1 MTAGSALHTPL
12 CDLLGCRYPIVQTGM
27 GWVSGARLT
36 AATTAA
42 GGFGILGAATMT
54 LPMLTEAIRSVKQKT
69 TRPFGVNLRP
79 DQDDLDA
86 RIALL
91 VDERIRLVS
100 FAGPPGKEVV
110 KRLRDAGLLTMV
122 TVGARRHAEKMA
134 GIGVDLLIAQGG
146 EGGGHTG
153 EIATTLLLP
162 QVCDAVKIP
171 VIAAGGFHDGRG
183 LVAALAYGASGI
195 AMGTR
200 FLLTKDSTVPDDIK
214 AMYLATKPD
223 GTVVTRHIDGAP
235 QRVIRTPVID
245 GLEKAGPVRRFFR
258 ALRSAMRFRK
268 LTGGSRL
275 GLWRE
280 GRAMRARAEL
290 PWSQL
295 LMAANAPM
303 MTRASMVEGR
313 ADVGIL
319 PTGQVVGLIEE
330 LPTVAE
336 LIDRIVADAEA
347 TLARLAPRLH
357 AVPPAR
363 LEDGHDRAHA

>member
-1 MTAGSALHTPL
+1 VIRTRL
-12 CDLLGCRYPIVQTGM
+12 CDLLGVTYPIIQTGM

-36 AATTAA
+36 AATSAA

-54 LPMLTEAIRSVKQKT
+54 VAELETAIASVKAKT
-69 TRPFGVNLRP
+69 DRPFGVNLRP
-79 DQDDLDA
+79 DQADLDE

-91 VDERIRLVS
+91 VREKVRLAS
-100 FAGPPGKEVV
+100 FAGPPGKDVV
-110 KRLRDAGLLTMV
+110 ARLKGAGILTMP

-134 GIGVDLLIAQGG
+134 SIGCDLLIAQGG

-153 EIATTLLLP
+153 DIPTSLLLP
-162 QVCDAVKIP
+162 DVVDAVKIP
-171 VIAAGGFHDGRG
+171 VIAAGGFRDGRG
-183 LVAALAYGASGI
+183 LVAALAYGAAGI

-200 FLLTKDSTVPDDIK
+200 FLLTKESTVPDEIK
-214 AMYLATKPD
+214 QIYVGTAVT

-245 GLEKAGPVRRFFR
+245 GLERAGTIRRFWR
-258 ALRSAMRFRK
+258 ALRSALRFRK
-268 LTGGSRL
+268 LTGASRW
-275 GLWRE
+275 GLFRE
-280 GRAMRARAEL
+280 GLAMKQRQEL

-319 PTGQVVGLIEE
+319 PTGQVVGLIDE

-336 LIDRIVADAEA
+336 LLDRIMAQAED
-347 TLARLAPRLH
+347 TVGRLAP
-357 AVPPAR
+357 AAK
-363 LEDGHDRAHA
+363 ESAA

>member
-1 MTAGSALHTPL
+1 MSGPLHTPL
-12 CDLLGCRYPIVQTGM
+12 CDLLGVRYPIIQTGM

-36 AATTAA
+36 AATSAA

-54 LPMLTEAIRSVKQKT
+54 LPMLTEAIRSVKEKT
-69 TRPFGVNLRP
+69 DRPFGVNLRP

-86 RIALL
+86 RVALL
-91 VDERIRLVS
+91 IKEKVKLVS
-100 FAGPPGKEVV
+100 FAGPPSKDVV
-110 KRLRDAGLLTMV
+110 TRLRGAGLLTMP

-134 GIGVDLLIAQGG
+134 ALGVDALIAQGG

-153 EIATTLLLP
+153 DVATTLLLP
-162 QVCDAVKIP
+162 QICDAVKIP
-171 VIAAGGFHDGRG
+171 VIGAGGFHDGRG
-183 LVAALAYGASGI
+183 LVAALAYGAAGI

-200 FLLTKDSTVPDDIK
+200 FLLTKESTVPDEVK
-214 AMYLATKPD
+214 ALYLGTKVD
-223 GTVVTRHIDGAP
+223 GTVVTRCIDGAP
-235 QRVIRTPVID
+235 QRVIRTQVID
-245 GLEKAGPVRRFFR
+245 GLEKAGPLRRFFR
-258 ALRSAMRFRK
+258 ALRSATRFRK
-268 LTGGSRL
+268 LTGGSRW
-275 GLWRE
+275 GLFRE

-319 PTGQVVGLIEE
+319 PTGQVVGVIDE

-336 LIDRIVADAEA
+336 LIERMMADAEA
-347 TLARLAPRLH
+347 TLARLAP
-357 AVPPAR
+357 APAPTLDR
-363 LEDGHDRAHA
+363 QEERHDRAHA